1 MTKYDDYVS
10 AGDKKIEELKRKLLT
25 AKQDGID
32 VEERKKWRCKVSAHQ
47 NRMKKR
53 KEIEVLNAIV
63 KKKDDRA
70 MILCEEI
77 LVKRLKQ
84 HPDVLEKIVEDIFSY
99 EGKQAKLEGK
109 TEIRNCLKSA
119 FENYFIT
126 KDSELE

>member
-10 AGDKKIEELKRKLLT
+10 AGDKKIEELKLKLLT

-77 LVKRLKQ
+77 LVKRLK
-84 HPDVLEKIVEDIFSY
+84 
-99 EGKQAKLEGK
+99 
-109 TEIRNCLKSA
+109 
-119 FENYFIT
+119 
-126 KDSELE
+126 

>member
-10 AGDKKIEELKRKLLT
+10 AGDKKIEDLKRKLLT
-25 AKQDGID
+25 AKQDGVE

-70 MILCEEI
+70 IVLCDDILM
-77 LVKRLKQ
+77 KRLKDY
-84 HPDVLEKIVEDIFSY
+84 PKVLDLILEDIVES
-99 EGKQAKLEGK
+99 
-109 TEIRNCLKSA
+109 
-119 FENYFIT
+119 
-126 KDSELE
+126 

>member
-77 LVKRLKQ
+77 LVKRLK
-84 HPDVLEKIVEDIFSY
+84 
-99 EGKQAKLEGK
+99 
-109 TEIRNCLKSA
+109 
-119 FENYFIT
+119 
-126 KDSELE
+126 

>member
-1 MTKYDDYVS
+1 MTKYDHYVS
-10 AGDKKIEELKRKLLT
+10 AGDKKIEELKLKLLT

-77 LVKRLKQ
+77 LVKRLK
-84 HPDVLEKIVEDIFSY
+84 
-99 EGKQAKLEGK
+99 
-109 TEIRNCLKSA
+109 
-119 FENYFIT
+119 
-126 KDSELE
+126 